1 MFITVTSRTTMSC
14 ARPITPRISQR
25 RRSPEPARSM
35 ELTSDM
41 SFTNLEVSSPLSFD
55 SNMKWRG
62 CLHFSGRFQV
72 AENWAASGD
81 GVGGITGVSG
91 IKGVSGARPLRRD
104 AERNRQRILAAAAEV
119 FHERGLEVSLDEIAR
134 HAGVGVGTVYR
145 RFRTKEELIE
155 ALFMDRLDM
164 VAALGEE
171 AFASPDPWSGLV
183 SFMERM
189 AEIMAGNLGL
199 RQMLMLGTY
208 GRDLVAVARQRN
220 APLIERLVE
229 RAQAAGQLRADI
241 RQTDIAFIVFVLTE
255 ATQLSHA
262 ANPEMWRRY
271 LTLILDG
278 MRPAR
283 EGVTPLPVPAMLPE
297 EMEKSMRQA
306 APWHR

>member
-1 MFITVTSRTTMSC
+1 
-14 ARPITPRISQR
+14 
-25 RRSPEPARSM
+25 
-35 ELTSDM
+35 
-41 SFTNLEVSSPLSFD
+41 
-55 SNMKWRG
+55 
-62 CLHFSGRFQV
+62 V
-72 AENWAASGD
+72 AED
-81 GVGGITGVSG
+81 GVSG
-91 IKGVSGARPLRRD
+91 ISGVSGTRPLRRD
-104 AERNRQRILAAAAEV
+104 AERNRQRILTAAAEV
-119 FHERGLEVSLDEIAR
+119 FDERGLEVSLDEIAR

-241 RQTDIAFIVFVLTE
+241 RQTDIPFIVFVLAE
-255 ATQLSHA
+255 ATQLSRA
-262 ANPEMWRRY
+262 ANPEIWRRY

-278 MRPAR
+278 MRPVR